1 MRRPPT
7 TLAALW
13 ILSLACDSSPKPAP
27 PGKVKQVEV
36 EVDAKAGPRP
46 GQKAEVNP
54 EPPLAVK
61 DGVKD
66 PKDDSHVALPDSLLA
81 TGIPPIPRAIAEA
94 VGAYSEARSATVL
107 DWHPREHHL
116 LISTRFADT
125 AQVHEVKQAGG
136 ARRQLTFFRDR
147 GRFPRDET
155 EVDVQGIAALA
166 KQLDAPAPLDG
177 EAFLTGRTA
186 ERLRG
191 EIRARFGFREAT
203 VADAEMLTEWLRDH
217 VAGEVGGDIEP
228 MIERLEARCRELAI
242 EPPTPERMERLARSA
257 LRAENEIE
265 TPSASCASAR
275 FGGALK
281 GLPFGRGNGTSAP
294 MGFDDQKAILVR
306 HRA

>member
-46 GQKAEVNP
+46 GQKIDANP

-147 GRFPRDET
+147 
-155 EVDVQGIAALA
+155 
-166 KQLDAPAPLDG
+166 
-177 EAFLTGRTA
+177 
-186 ERLRG
+186 
-191 EIRARFGFREAT
+191 
-203 VADAEMLTEWLRDH
+203 
-217 VAGEVGGDIEP
+217 VAGASYPPAGDGGWLVFSKDLGGNEFGQNWRLDRATGQATLLTDGASKNTLGPWSNAGRQLAYTSTRRTRKDTDLYIVDPAEP
-228 MIERLEARCRELAI
+228 TGDRLVA
-242 EPPTPERMERLARSA
+242 
-257 LRAENEIE
+257 
-265 TPSASCASAR
+265 
-275 FGGALK
+275 
-281 GLPFGRGNGTSAP
+281 
-294 MGFDDQKAILVR
+294 Q
-306 HRA
+306 

>member
-116 LISTRFADT
+116 RVVVVVVRATQRKRHDVVKLVSHSRNACRLADA
-125 AQVHEVKQAGG
+125 AQRMRSKPLSP
-136 ARRQLTFFRDR
+136 ARHPCRAARSR
-147 GRFPRDET
+147 RCARIGCEH
-155 EVDVQGIAALA
+155 VAAL
-166 KQLDAPAPLDG
+166 
-177 EAFLTGRTA
+177 R
-186 ERLRG
+186 
-191 EIRARFGFREAT
+191 
-203 VADAEMLTEWLRDH
+203 V
-217 VAGEVGGDIEP
+217 
-228 MIERLEARCRELAI
+228 
-242 EPPTPERMERLARSA
+242 RS
-257 LRAENEIE
+257 
-265 TPSASCASAR
+265 
-275 FGGALK
+275 
-281 GLPFGRGNGTSAP
+281 
-294 MGFDDQKAILVR
+294 
-306 HRA
+306 H